1 MTTRYRR
8 VLAVPALRRA
18 LLLGVLVRMPVFAGG
33 VVITLHVVSALG
45 RSYGEAGVVAAAA
58 TLAIAVS
65 GPWRGRLLDRR
76 GLRRVVA
83 PSVLVTAACWSVAPF
98 LGYWWLLGL
107 ATLAGLFVVPSF
119 SIIRQAV
126 IAAVPEEDR
135 RTAISLDA
143 VAVELSFMVGPAL
156 GVWAAA
162 AWRTDLVLLAVQG
175 AGVLA
180 GVLLWVANP
189 VLREDVDP
197 GEPSRAAVPRSAW
210 LRPGFLVVCLGAATS
225 TVVLSGTDLGV
236 VAALR
241 DLGAPGAIGPVLAV
255 WALGSL
261 VGGLVYGGM
270 HRSVSAFWL
279 LGGLA
284 VTTAPLAL
292 AGGPWTLGVLAL
304 VSGLFCAPTITATI
318 DQVSRAVPASA
329 RGEAMGW
336 HGSSMTAGTAL
347 GAPLTGFVIDHAGW
361 GAGFL
366 VVAAAGVLVALLG
379 SVVTSGAARGRR
391 AARAAGRAAV
401 SPAAREPVA

>member
-1 MTTRYRR
+1 
-8 VLAVPALRRA
+8 
-18 LLLGVLVRMPVFAGG
+18 MPVFAGG
-33 VVITLHVVSALG
+33 IVITLHVVSALG
-45 RSYGEAGVVAAAA
+45 RTYGQAGVVAAAA

-65 GPWRGRLLDRR
+65 GPWRGRLLDRK

-83 PSVLVTAACWSVAPF
+83 PSVVVTAACWSVAPF
-98 LGYWWLLGL
+98 VGYWWLLGL
-107 ATLAGLFVVPSF
+107 ATLAGLFVIPSF

-126 IAAVPEEDR
+126 IAAVPEQDR

-143 VAVELSFMVGPAL
+143 VAVELSFMTGPAL
-156 GVWAAA
+156 AVWAAA
-162 AWRTDLVLLAVQG
+162 TWRTDLVLLAVQA

-197 GEPSRAAVPRSAW
+197 GEQPQAPPPRSAW
-210 LRPGFLVVCLGAATS
+210 LRPGFVVVCLGAAAT
-225 TVVLSGTDLGV
+225 TLVLAGTDLGV

-241 DLGAPGAIGPVLAV
+241 DLGQPGAIGPVLAV
-255 WALGSL
+255 WGLGSL

-292 AGGPWTLGVLAL
+292 AGGAWTLGGLAL
-304 VSGLFCAPTITATI
+304 VAGLFCAPTITATI

-336 HGSSMTAGTAL
+336 HGSSMTAGAAL
-347 GAPLTGFVIDHAGW
+347 GAPLTGFVIDHSGW
-361 GAGFL
+361 GAGFV
-366 VVAAAGVLVALLG
+366 VVAAAGVLVALVG

-391 AARAAGRAAV
+391 AARASR
-401 SPAAREPVA
+401 SMPAPAHEPVASGRSVP